1 MRLKRAGNVRAFF
14 ALSLMLL
21 FQSCQDGVLDI
32 PQDAHEVGFHAGGVK
47 TRTEMLSNGL
57 SATWTRDDV
66 VAMWAKASS
75 GSYILTNHP
84 FKTYGAD
91 KGLGIFTSTLSE
103 PMPEDLYTYYCCYPV
118 PEKVDGMTATFN
130 VPAFQDGKVSGGAD
144 VMIGTP
150 VNYGPIRGIPELD
163 DGARLSVNM
172 NRMLH
177 QFRLYIP
184 DTDLVL
190 WGDTAEKITITFPK
204 EVVGK
209 ISCNLEDPGQA
220 PVLTEGSSKVTLSL
234 AENLGVS
241 SGDDL
246 QYACFAIAPT
256 TFSSGDRMVVRLFTA
271 THIAYIDPIN
281 LRSRTFEAG
290 HSTPVALKLIGK
302 EEYCRVRFTVSGNNL
317 GENAT
322 SVKLTA
328 PSGYVW
334 GDTESNIYT
343 YSPGREIQTGE
354 SFEIVF
360 ENVDAYRALSGQKVT
375 VTFDTEHVTTS
386 QTLTLPDMSKGNM
399 TELSAALPY
408 LLYED
413 FSAVQSFSS
422 NDGWTSG
429 LNSYSKS
436 AKSFLNGWTAGRAGA
451 QAGKCIR
458 IAPRRETSARYHAR
472 VDSAPIIAL
481 KKPADLSVTF
491 DYGGDNEYTD
501 LGILDYVLVSGDFGQ
516 TFNVG
521 YVTSTKAFESG
532 DTDGVFESTNKW
544 YFKEYSGSYDSV
556 PNNDTFILHS
566 VPAGLVRISWRS
578 EVEHNSNGT
587 YTTCWLYI
595 DNVKVQIAK

>member
-1 MRLKRAGNVRAFF
+1 MRLKRAGNVRALL
-14 ALSLMLL
+14 ALSLPLML
-21 FQSCQDGVLDI
+21 QSCRDGVQDI
-32 PQDAHEVGFHAGGVK
+32 PQMAHEVGFHAGGVQ

-66 VAMWAKASS
+66 IAMWAKAST
-75 GSYILTNHP
+75 GSYILSNQP
-84 FKTYGAD
+84 FKTYGTD
-91 KGLGIFTSTLSE
+91 KGHGIFTSVLSE

-130 VPAFQDGKVSGGAD
+130 VPSQQDGKVSDGAD
-144 VMIGTP
+144 IMIGSP

-163 DGARLSVNM
+163 DGARLSVDM

-177 QFRLYIP
+177 QFRLYIAN
-184 DTDLVL
+184 DKVL
-190 WGDTAEKITITFPK
+190 KGDKAEKITITFPK
-204 EVVGK
+204 AVVGK
-209 ISCNLEDPGQA
+209 ISCNLEDPTQD
-220 PVLTEGSSKVTLSL
+220 PVLTEEGSNKVTLTL
-234 AENLGVS
+234 AEPIGAS
-241 SGDDL
+241 TGDDIK
-246 QYACFAIAPT
+246 YACFSIVPTSFNPRDAIE
-256 TFSSGDRMVVRLFTA
+256 VRVFTS
-271 THIAYIDPIN
+271 THIAQMDPID

-290 HSTPVALKLIGK
+290 HSTPVALELIGK
-302 EEYCRVRFTVSGNNL
+302 EEYCRIRFTVSGNNL

-322 SVKLTA
+322 SVTLTA
-328 PSGYVW
+328 PAGYTW

-354 SFEIVF
+354 TFEIVF
-360 ENVDAYRALSGQKVT
+360 ENVDAYRALSRQNVT

-386 QTLTLPDMSKGNM
+386 QTITLPDMSKGNM
-399 TELSAALPY
+399 TELNASLPY

-422 NDGWTSG
+422 YDGWTSG

-458 IAPRRETSARYHAR
+458 IAPRRETSARYPAR

-491 DYGGDNEYTD
+491 DYGGDNDFTD
-501 LGILDYVLVSGDFGQ
+501 MGIGDYVLVSGDFGQ

-532 DTDGVFESTNKW
+532 DTDGVFESANKW

-578 EVEHNSNGT
+578 EVEHNANTT

>member
-1 MRLKRAGNVRAFF
+1 MRLKRAGNVRALF
-14 ALSLMLL
+14 ALSLTLL
-21 FQSCQDGVLDI
+21 LQSCQDEVRDI
-32 PQDAHEVGFHAGGVK
+32 PQVAHEVGFQAGGVQ

-66 VAMWAKASS
+66 IAMWAKASS
-75 GSYILTNHP
+75 GSYMLTNQP

-91 KGLGIFTSTLSE
+91 KGLGIFTSTLAE
-103 PMPEDLYTYYCCYPV
+103 PMPDNLYTYYCCYPI
-118 PEKVDGMTATFN
+118 PERVDGMTATFN
-130 VPAFQDGKVSGGAD
+130 VPAHQDGKVSGGAD

-163 DGARLSVNM
+163 DGARLSVSM

-204 EVVGK
+204 DVVGK

-246 QYACFAIAPT
+246 QYACFSIAPT

-271 THIAYIDPIN
+271 THIAYLDPIN
-281 LRSRTFEAG
+281 LRSRTFEPG

-328 PSGYVW
+328 PSGCVW

-343 YSPGREIQTGE
+343 YSPGHEIQTGE
-354 SFEIVF
+354 TFEIVF
-360 ENVDAYRALSGQKVT
+360 ENVDAYRALSGQNVT

-386 QTLTLPDMSKGNM
+386 QTITLPDMSKGNM

-413 FSAVQSFSS
+413 FSSVHTFSS
-422 NDGWTSG
+422 NDNYSG
-429 LNSYSKS
+429 GIISGSKD
-436 AKSFLNGWTAGRAGA
+436 AVSFLNGWTAGRAGA

-458 IAPRRETSARYHAR
+458 IAARRETSARYHAR

-481 KKPADLSVTF
+481 KKPANLNVTF
-491 DYGGDNEYTD
+491 DYGGDNEYSEIK
-501 LGILDYVLVSGDFGQ
+501 ILDFVVGSGDYPQ
-516 TFNVG
+516 TFWVG
-521 YVTSTKAFESG
+521 YVTSTKAYESG
-532 DTDGVFESTNKW
+532 ATDGTFEGVNSWK
-544 YFKEYSGSYDSV
+544 FMEYSGSYDSL
-556 PNNDTFILHS
+556 PNNETFTLHS

-578 EVEHNSNGT
+578 EVEDNAGANN
-587 YTTCWLYI
+587 TTCWLYI